1 MMVVECP
8 EQGRTLI
15 GYRRL
20 LAVVTV
26 VPGVIVVHWRC
37 PCGAEHLAATGQ
49 LAERDPARGAA
60 AVAAVAARL
69 AAAGMAGT
77 APVACPDDDAV
88 RRLQRSPTSV
98 DAPCGTDP
106 DPRSTSPAASIRIPG
121 SLPR

>member
-37 PCGAEHLAATGQ
+37 PCGDEHLAATGQ
-49 LAERDPARGAA
+49 VAERDPARGAA
-60 AVAAVAARL
+60 AVAAVRARL
-69 AAAGMAGT
+69 AVAPMPGR

-88 RRLQRSPTSV
+88 RCLQRNPS
-98 DAPCGTDP
+98 GTDVTAGT
-106 DPRSTSPAASIRIPG
+106 DDGRLAEHR
-121 SLPR
+121 LLHR